1 MSEPLPTYA
10 AGEWAWLSDSG
21 QACQIV
27 DRQGLWGASSYRVW
41 LPSQDAVVR
50 VPGERLAPLAVASQ
64 EKGREAH
71 A

>member
-1 MSEPLPTYA
+1 MQKRGAAPIRTGSGGPQVNEDARVYA

-41 LPSQDAVVR
+41 LP
-50 VPGERLAPLAVASQ
+50 
-64 EKGREAH
+64 
-71 A
+71 